1 MDKKQIDVPE
11 IKEFLKLSRTYIRQ
25 LKIMMKSNM
34 SEEHRKIVETATQKV
49 YKENKKYIE

>member
-11 IKEFLKLSRTYIRQ
+11 IQEFLKLSRTYIRQ